1 MGGLTTARTRSRVAR
16 IGQVQTEL
24 VIEYGF
30 TIAAQDVV
38 DARSSSGSRNS
49 HLLGHASGPDRAEKL
64 KT

>member
-1 MGGLTTARTRSRVAR
+1 MGALTTARAPRRIAR
-16 IGQVQTEL
+16 IGQDQTEL

-30 TIAAQDVV
+30 TIAARDIV

-49 HLLGHASGPDRAEKL
+49 HFLGHASGPDRAEKL